1 MPLPG
6 AVLDSL
12 SNNHVLVDC
21 PKDIENGQGVHM
33 DSDSGQGMRNMDRVM
48 DSVMDMQSGQG
59 AENKRNPKILLEPQG
74 VRTQQQKK
82 VLALCQAESYFV
94 TSYADLSRRLSIPYG
109 TIRHIL
115 RKLATMGLVIAKPYA
130 SKGKLGLEIEYRGPR
145 EPVIVEPESRAGPE
159 GSPPKPDTLS
169 GQDIYR
175 EERDNKNPSL
185 WDLGIIEIREYWPFV
200 AEAGLNRGHLHEVRA
215 AFVDQK
221 WALDA
226 NTEMLVT
233 ESLRYL
239 DWQIEHGGII
249 DKTGELV
256 KDTVAYWK
264 KSLKSKGYYQKP
276 KGYVDLRQKAIDD
289 LVTAK
294 KHAAA
299 QLRTLL
305 QAQKDE
311 ELQAVEQLLEKTIQ
325 ELVEQGEQHPLWQ
338 DVYDGLMAY
347 GRETLQKNGRSVLAT
362 PILRGSVK
370 ATLRAKWGFTE
381 PAGAPSLPSGG
392 SGLP

>member
-311 ELQAVEQLLEKTIQ
+311 ELGSSTFTMEFDEILEA
-325 ELVEQGEQHPLWQ
+325 L
-338 DVYDGLMAY
+338 
-347 GRETLQKNGRSVLAT
+347 
-362 PILRGSVK
+362 
-370 ATLRAKWGFTE
+370 
-381 PAGAPSLPSGG
+381 
-392 SGLP
+392 